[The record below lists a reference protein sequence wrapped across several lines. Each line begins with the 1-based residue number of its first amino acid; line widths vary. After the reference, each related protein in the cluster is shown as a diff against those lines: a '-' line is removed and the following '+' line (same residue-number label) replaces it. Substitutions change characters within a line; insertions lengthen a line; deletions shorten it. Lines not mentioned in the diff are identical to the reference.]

1 MKTMKKIVAVLMVIV
16 MAAALAPTAFAAL
29 LPTSYDI
36 WICDT
41 QITEKNKDDV
51 FNDGTIS
58 YDPETSTLTLNDAFI
73 AASGMRN
80 SGITVG
86 NSYYPVETLNIVL
99 NGDSYIYGKESAS
112 NSSISAGIHCYYCT
126 ALNFKGDGTATIKGY
141 DNGSYTA
148 AGIYGSQS
156 TTLNVESGKLT
167 IIGKNFKYYSFTDD
181 CRVKES
187 SDSFTV
193 THKSLNPLDSFFDII
208 AEFAKMIG
216 DFFISIGN
224 FFKNIFR

>member
-1 MKTMKKIVAVLMVIV
+1 MKTTKKIIAVLMVIV
-16 MAAALAPTAFAAL
+16 MAAAMAPTAFAAL

-58 YDPETSTLTLNDAFI
+58 YDPETFTLTLNDAFI
-73 AASGMRN
+73 AASGLRT

-86 NSYYPVETLNIVL
+86 NSYNPVETLNIVL
-99 NGDSYIYGKESAS
+99 NGDSYIYGKEAS
-112 NSSISAGIHCYYCT
+112 TSSTICAGINCYYCT
-126 ALNFKGDGTATIKGY
+126 ALNFSGDGTAKIKGY

-148 AGIYGSQS
+148 AGIYGGQS
-156 TTLNVESGKLT
+156 TTVNVESGKLT
-167 IIGKNFKYYSFTDD
+167 IIGKNFKYYSFTAD
-181 CRVKES
+181 CRVIENAEG
-187 SDSFTV
+187 FTV
-193 THKSLNPLDSFFDII
+193 THKSANPLDSFFDII
-208 AEFAKMIG
+208 AELVKAIG

-224 FFKNIFR
+224 FFKNLFQ